1 MPVPTNL
8 NIDDALLRRAQRL
21 GAHRTK
27 RQTVETA
34 LRRYIRYL
42 GQKKAL
48 ALAGTIDYDPTY
60 DYKAQRRRA

>member
-1 MPVPTNL
+1 MPTNL
-8 NIDDALLRRAQRL
+8 NINDALLRRAQRL
-21 GAHRTK
+21 GGHRTK

-34 LRRYIRYL
+34 LQRYVRYL

-48 ALAGTIDYDPTY
+48 ELAGTIDFDPAY